1 MASPSPTSVSDSAP
15 SSGSAPPPGAP
26 IPPVRP
32 PHAPHGS
39 SPLPGP
45 FGTPARV
52 RGRAPDRGA
61 RRLTIVLSVLVHALA
76 ALAAVAY
83 SFWHIEEVTPARV
96 TVTFRNRRVVELMTT
111 RSTERFANGLGV
123 DSSEAQVRAAWPQVK
138 CAAMPPFYRRCRLGT
153 GAPGSRNTDFI
164 FGTTHR
170 AIYVIV
176 TKLP

>member
-1 MASPSPTSVSDSAP
+1 MRRLLAASLAATCLVCAASA
-15 SSGSAPPPGAP
+15 GATIKPGRGMSR
-26 IPPVRP
+26 VEL
-32 PHAPHGS
+32 GM
-39 SPLPGP
+39 
-45 FGTPARV
+45 TPAQV
-52 RGRAPDRGA
+52 QAKLGRP
-61 RRLTIVLSVLVHALA
+61 
-76 ALAAVAY
+76 VAKGGFKWFY
-83 SFWHIEEVTPARV
+83 ARV

-153 GAPGSRNTDFI
+153 GEPGSRNTDFI

>member
-1 MASPSPTSVSDSAP
+1 MRRLLAASLAATCLVCAASTGATIK
-15 SSGSAPPPGAP
+15 PGRGMSR
-26 IPPVRP
+26 VEL
-32 PHAPHGS
+32 GM
-39 SPLPGP
+39 
-45 FGTPARV
+45 TPAQV
-52 RGRAPDRGA
+52 QAKLGRP
-61 RRLTIVLSVLVHALA
+61 
-76 ALAAVAY
+76 VAKGGFKWFY
-83 SFWHIEEVTPARV
+83 ARV

-176 TKLP
+176 AKLP

>member
-1 MASPSPTSVSDSAP
+1 MRRLLAASLAATCLVCAASAV
-15 SSGSAPPPGAP
+15 ATIKPGRGMSR
-26 IPPVRP
+26 VEL
-32 PHAPHGS
+32 GM
-39 SPLPGP
+39 
-45 FGTPARV
+45 TPAQV
-52 RGRAPDRGA
+52 QAKLGRP
-61 RRLTIVLSVLVHALA
+61 
-76 ALAAVAY
+76 VAKGGFKWFY
-83 SFWHIEEVTPARV
+83 ARV